1 MFWTSLESLDGMQLA
16 PNFREYLPVFLGDRY
31 TEIYCSW
38 NDEMEIDETK
48 SNPWG
53 FIYR

>member
-1 MFWTSLESLDGMQLA
+1 MQLA
-16 PNFREYLPVFLGDRY
+16 PNFREYLPVFLGERY